1 MFEISDFKI
10 EGLTLKGYGKFQFSL
25 VKAELKLSRSILIH
39 RFSYLKRQIDRLGFI
54 ESLCRI
60 NCIAQLNKYKNM
72 IHY

>member
-39 RFSYLKRQIDRLGFI
+39 RFSYLKR
-54 ESLCRI
+54 
-60 NCIAQLNKYKNM
+60 
-72 IHY
+72 